1 MSKGSG
7 RRPTDHKKYSDNWDK
22 IFNKNKKDKK
32 MPLNLKYTKIGT
44 IRNGHGI
51 GSDEYLLITDDDT
64 ITDMDLEEYEE
75 YLTEQHCYKNESFC
89 CEGITLFRKGN
100 SDFELILIVH
110 HDVLS

>member
-32 MPLNLKYTKIGT
+32 MSFNLKYTKIGT